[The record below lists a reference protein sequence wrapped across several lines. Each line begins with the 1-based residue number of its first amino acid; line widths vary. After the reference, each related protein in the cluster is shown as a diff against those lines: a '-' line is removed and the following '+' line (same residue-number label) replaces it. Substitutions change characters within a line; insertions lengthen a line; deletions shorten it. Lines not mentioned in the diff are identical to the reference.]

1 MSEIENSILSN
12 ARILLID
19 SEESIRNSMTS
30 YFKEITR
37 MFTTIKSAEEALP
50 LLEGPLWDIIVC
62 SFELPGING
71 LEFLSHVRKL
81 KPGIKLILTTHDST
95 LSLKKKAAE
104 CGAVEIISTLLTPQ
118 RLLSSIINV
127 FSQLETEVVPV
138 AEPENSELEKPETV
152 SIIELDESMII
163 TSFVQFG
170 DKYRG
175 INDQTCAWIKH
186 NFKGADAIINRED
199 QEMEVSIE
207 EIQPGDDIKK
217 MHRFPI
223 KLMNLTFVRKQLI
236 KDLKKRG
243 FFAFEVRRKPT
254 EQTLLQKIRQ
264 GAIRHTEEFIGKVSD
279 SIDVRDSVSD
289 TIKDLMSDKA
299 DDIIDPFDLV
309 RHLDSIVES
318 DTAEAIGVLAA
329 LKKGDHLYTHCVDVG
344 AIFLTVY
351 SHWVKANRITS
362 RFKNDAE
369 IMLSAIL
376 HDIGKIWLPKE
387 VTESLAVFEVFGSEM
402 GLLRGHPND
411 SANILSD
418 MNMPEIAI
426 NMARYH
432 HVKMDTLLASSYPA
446 VDSYDSVLPETRLFA
461 IVDMFQALVGGR
473 PYKRSWHPSN
483 AMKYINQLAGIECDP
498 EAWTAFREALGW
510 YPVGSLVELN
520 DGSQAFVVEK
530 AYNGLYRPSV
540 VVTRNSYNEELTHNT
555 LIDLNIEKDIFIKK
569 GLDHFEVYGDK
580 SINRFLQLQVS

>member
-1 MSEIENSILSN
+1 MNDIENSILSN

-19 SEESIRNSMTS
+19 SEESVRNSMRS

-50 LLEGPLWDIIVC
+50 LLDGPLWNIIVC
-62 SFELPGING
+62 NLKLPGING
-71 LEFLSHVRKL
+71 LEFCKRVRKL
-81 KPGIKLILTTHDST
+81 KPGIKLILASHDST
-95 LSLKKKAAE
+95 PSLKKTAAE
-104 CGAVEIISTLLTPQ
+104 CGVDEIIHALLTPQ

-127 FSQLETEVVPV
+127 FSLMETEDVPI
-138 AEPENSELEKPETV
+138 AEKENSELEKPETV

-163 TSFVQFG
+163 TSFVQLD
-170 DKYRG
+170 DKYHG
-175 INDQTCAWIKH
+175 INAQTCAWIQH
-186 NFKGADAIINRED
+186 NFKGTDAVITREGM
-199 QEMEVSIE
+199 EMEVSIE

-217 MHRFPI
+217 LHRFPI
-223 KLMNLTFVRKQLI
+223 GLMNLTFVRKQLI

-243 FFAFEVRRKPT
+243 FLAFEVSRKPT
-254 EQTLLQKIRQ
+254 EKKLLQKIRL

-279 SIDVRDSVSD
+279 SIGVRDAVSD
-289 TIKDLMSDKA
+289 TIKDLLSGND

-309 RHLDSIVES
+309 GHVDRIVENK
-318 DTAEAIGVLAA
+318 TAAAISAIAV
-329 LKKGDHLYTHCVDVG
+329 LKKGDHLYTHCIDVG

-351 SHWVKANRITS
+351 SHWVNTNGITS
-362 RFKNDAE
+362 RFENDAE

-387 VTESLAVFEVFGSEM
+387 VTESLDDFDIDSSEM
-402 GLLRGHPND
+402 ALLKGHPID
-411 SANILSD
+411 SANIVSD
-418 MNMPEIAI
+418 LNMSETTI

-446 VDSYDSVLPETRLFA
+446 VDSYDSVLPETRLLA

-473 PYKRSWHPSN
+473 PYKKSWHPSN
-483 AMKYINQLAGIECDP
+483 AMKYINQLEGIECDP
-498 EAWTAFREALGW
+498 VVWTAFREALGW

-530 AYNGLYRPSV
+530 AHNGLYRPSV
-540 VVTRNSYNEELTHNT
+540 VVTQDSYDEELTHNT
-555 LIDLNIEKDIFIKK
+555 FIDLNTEKDIFIKK
-569 GLDHFEVYGDK
+569 GLDHFEIYGDK